1 MAGIAIIKDN
11 TRLYMGLM
19 EDFKDGGASGNS
31 FSKLTKTIALAVTPV
46 IIAAPAQAGDK
57 DYKVA
62 NVSSIGELGGEAE
75 DIDTTCLDSEAKE
88 AETGFVDNGTQDIT
102 FNITDEKIYSN
113 LKKWQDNAANII
125 VCQARYSKTG
135 KVIAGIMYQ
144 GIVKSAKLSEASVG
158 GLMQVSASIKLSG
171 AIYDV
176 VKALTDLPAP
186 AAGDASPHT
195 VKDAVFQTTP

>member
-1 MAGIAIIKDN
+1 MAGIAVIKDN
-11 TRLYMGLM
+11 TRLFMGLM
-19 EDFKDGGASGNS
+19 SDFKDGGATGNA
-31 FSKLTKTIALAVTPV
+31 FTKLTKTIALAVTPV
-46 IIAAPAQAGDK
+46 IITPPAQAGDP

-62 NVSSIGELGGEAE
+62 NVSSIAELGGEAE

-88 AETGFVDNGTQDIT
+88 AEAGFVDNGTQDVT
-102 FNITDEKIYSN
+102 FNITDEKVYSN
-113 LKKWQDNAANII
+113 LKKWQDNAADII

-135 KVIAGIMYQ
+135 KRIAGIMYQ
-144 GIVKSAKLSEASVG
+144 GIIKSAKLSEASVG

-176 VKALTDLPAP
+176 VTALSDLPAP

-195 VKDAVFQTTP
+195 VKDAVFQ